1 MGGRRERE
9 IKFFLTK
16 RFSKIYLF
24 IFGCAGSSLLCGLF
38 GSWGEWGLLSRCGA
52 RASDCAGFFGSG
64 AQAPGC

>member
-24 IFGCAGSSLLCGLF
+24 IFGCDGSSLLCGLF
-38 GSWGEWGLLSRCGA
+38 GSWGELGA
-52 RASDCAGFFGSG
+52 AL
-64 AQAPGC
+64 